1 MLRTTDPRPRG
12 LASIRELLDLVESEA
27 PGPAPSFTG
36 PHILLA
42 FLTIANSS
50 YVGRKTLATR
60 SGLGEGAVRTIL
72 RKLREGGYVGTIRSG
87 CYLSRSGKALAKSIH
102 SDVSDILPIPK
113 SDLTMGDSQVALI
126 LRGAGK
132 NVHSG
137 IEQRDSAIRVGAAGA
152 TTYIMKSG
160 RFAIPGGS
168 SDCEKDYPSQVW
180 SYLRKELKPK
190 NDDAV
195 ILCGA
200 RDEVSAKLGALAS
213 AVTLL

>member
-1 MLRTTDPRPRG
+1 
-12 LASIRELLDLVESEA
+12 LASVRVLLDLVGSGA

-36 PHILLA
+36 AHMLLA

-50 YVGRKTLATR
+50 YVGRKNLASK

-72 RKLREGGYVGTIRSG
+72 RKLKDGGYVDTIRAG
-87 CYLSRSGKALAKSIH
+87 CYLTHSGKALAKSIYSNM
-102 SDVSDILPIPK
+102 SDVIPIPK
-113 SDLTMGDSQVALI
+113 SDLTMGDNQVALD

-137 IEQRDSAIRVGAAGA
+137 IEQRDSAIRIGAAGA
-152 TTYIMKSG
+152 TTYVVRSG
-160 RFAIPGGS
+160 KFAIPGGS
-168 SDCEKDYPSQVW
+168 SNCEKDFPSQVW
-180 SYLRKELKPK
+180 SRLKRDLKPR

-200 RDEVSAKLGALAS
+200 RDEVSAKLGALA
-213 AVTLL
+213 AAITLL